1 MKLKLASCM
10 SFLLSACFVA
20 NTAHAEELTGTLK
33 KIKDSGVITLGAR
46 ESTAPFSYRVQGT
59 EFAGYSYDIMMK
71 VVDRIK
77 TELKAPNLQ
86 VKVIP
91 FTAQNRIPLIQN
103 GTLDLECSTTTNT
116 QERQKQ
122 VAFSDSIFVIGERL
136 ITSKTSGI
144 HDFADLRGKNVATT
158 AGTTTERTLNTLN
171 DEKKLGMNIM
181 AVQENGQA
189 FLAVESGRAVAFAMD
204 DAILYGE
211 RAKSKDPSNWVVV
224 GTPQTREAYG
234 CIMRKDD
241 APFKKLVDATVSGL
255 MKSGEIMP
263 IYKKW
268 FEQPIPPRGNAL
280 QFAISDDV
288 KKLYANPNDTALQ

>member
-116 QERQKQ
+116 SERQKQ
-122 VAFSDSIFVIGERL
+122 VAFSDSIFVTGERL
-136 ITSKTSGI
+136 ITSKTSDI

-158 AGTTTERTLNTLN
+158 AGTTTERTLNKLN

-255 MKSGEIMP
+255 MKSGEITP

>member
-1 MKLKLASCM
+1 M

-20 NTAHAEELTGTLK
+20 STAHAEELTGTLK
-33 KIKDSGVITLGAR
+33 KIKDSGVMTLGAR

-116 QERQKQ
+116 PERQKQ

-136 ITSKTSGI
+136 ITAKTSGI

-158 AGTTTERTLNTLN
+158 AGTTTERTLNKLN

-181 AVQENGQA
+181 AVQENSQA

-234 CIMRKDD
+234 CIMSKDD
-241 APFKKLVDATVSGL
+241 APFKKLVDTTVAGL

-288 KKLYANPNDTALQ
+288 KRLYANPNDTALQ